1 MKLLLHNGKL
11 ISESTFNGLNRGMY
25 YGDGF
30 FETIRFINGNVHL
43 IDIHQKR
50 MDIAFDE
57 LGLNRTASLSRL
69 ELTKSFRK
77 LAAANE
83 LDNGKIR
90 LTIFRKWGG
99 TFIPESDDCEWIA
112 ELSPIKNI
120 DFQLNRK
127 GLLIDIYKKEKK
139 WSESAKSFKSLN
151 ASFYVNAGRFAREKR
166 VDEAFVLN
174 EKNEIIESLYSNI
187 FYQKK
192 DQLYTPPIEGGGLP
206 GIMRAYV
213 IHVLQKQGV
222 VVFEKP
228 LLEDEL
234 HEVDELF
241 LTNSIRGIQWVG
253 GYKAKRFYSRHIRE
267 YSNYLNRTLS
277 KALAIK

>member
-11 ISESTFNGLNRGMY
+11 ISESTFNGLNRGLY

-30 FETIRFINGNVHL
+30 FETIRYMNGNVHL

-50 MDIAFDE
+50 MDIAFDQ
-57 LGLNRTASLSRL
+57 LGLNKTASLSKS
-69 ELTKSFRK
+69 ELTKSFKK

-99 TFIPESDDCEWIA
+99 AFIPDTDDCDWIA
-112 ELSPIKNI
+112 ELNPIENV
-120 DFQLNRK
+120 DFELNRK
-127 GLLIDIYKKEKK
+127 GLQVDIYKKEKK

-151 ASFYVNAGRFAREKR
+151 ASFYVNAGRFARAKR

-174 EKNEIIESLYSNI
+174 EKSEIIESLYSNI

-206 GIMRAYV
+206 GVMRAYV
-213 IHVLQKQGV
+213 IYVLQKQGV
-222 VVFEKP
+222 QVFEKP
-228 LLEDEL
+228 LLEEEL

-253 GYKAKRFYSRHIRE
+253 GYKTKRFYNRNIRE
-267 YSNYLNRTLS
+267 YSNYLNRTLL
-277 KALAIK
+277 KMTAIK

>member
-11 ISESTFNGLNRGMY
+11 ISGSTFNGLNRGLY

-30 FETIRFINGNVHL
+30 FETIRYMNGNVHL

-50 MDIAFDE
+50 MDIAFDQ
-57 LGLNRTASLSRL
+57 LGLNKAASLSKL

-99 TFIPESDDCEWIA
+99 AFIPNTDDCDWIA
-112 ELSPIKNI
+112 EFNPIEII
-120 DFQLNRK
+120 DFELNRK
-127 GLLIDIYKKEKK
+127 GLQVDIYKKEKK
-139 WSESAKSFKSLN
+139 WSESAKYFKSLN
-151 ASFYVNAGRFAREKR
+151 ASFYVNAGRFARDKR

-174 EKNEIIESLYSNI
+174 EKSEIIESLYSNI

-206 GIMRAYV
+206 GVMRAYV
-213 IHVLQKQGV
+213 IHMLQKQGIQ
-222 VVFEKP
+222 VFEKT
-228 LLEDEL
+228 LLEEEL

-253 GYKAKRFYSRHIRE
+253 GYKTKRFYNRNIRE
-267 YSNYLNRTLS
+267 YSNYLNRTLL
-277 KALAIK
+277 KMAEIK